1 MKRWALAAC
10 LVNFVILA
18 ACESDQ
24 ATQPLTEPTENTI
37 RAEESRAQETVT
49 SSAPEK
55 TATSALT
62 KKKEL
67 DLRLHK
73 EDIRSKAVPDK
84 NTQTPLLPN
93 LFTEKIVE
101 KRKFSVGGKLILDDN
116 PNIELRES
124 VQGAQMSIEV
134 RTP

>member
-1 MKRWALAAC
+1 MKRWTLAAC

-93 LFTEKIVE
+93 LFTEK
-101 KRKFSVGGKLILDDN
+101 L
-116 PNIELRES
+116 
-124 VQGAQMSIEV
+124 
-134 RTP
+134 